1 MEKTKNNQ
9 MKIAVP
15 TQENNQIDAHFGH
28 CAFYTIY
35 TVSDMNE
42 ITEKQMLPSPAGCGC
57 KSNIAYDLSE
67 MDVQLMLSGGIG
79 EGAINKLASYNIQV
93 IRNCE
98 GDVDDLVNDYLAGNL
113 KDGGS
118 SCQSH
123 AHGEE
128 HVCSH

>member
-1 MEKTKNNQ
+1 
-9 MKIAVP
+9 
-15 TQENNQIDAHFGH
+15 
-28 CAFYTIY
+28 
-35 TVSDMNE
+35 
-42 ITEKQMLPSPAGCGC
+42 
-57 KSNIAYDLSE
+57 

-79 EGAINKLASYNIQV
+79 EGAINKLASCNIQV